1 MPKMAPV
8 KFYKY
13 QGTGNDF
20 ILIDNRKAIFPE
32 GSEVI
37 KKICDR
43 RFGIG
48 SDGLILIQNHAKAD
62 FEMVFFNPDGSLSL
76 CGNGSRCA
84 VKFVLD
90 QKMIST
96 KNPVFHAYDGLHQ
109 ATLLGDDVRISLHDV
124 HELMPHPE
132 GLWLNT
138 GSPHLVVF
146 ENLDDASDI
155 TEKGR
160 KLRSDSRFQ
169 PGGTNVNFVK
179 MEQGN
184 EITVRTYERGVEAE
198 TLSCGTGVTA
208 AALSAGAR
216 GKQSPILVNTLGGQ
230 LVVGFS
236 PEGDSFKDIY
246 LQGPA
251 HLVFEGTITI

>member
-1 MPKMAPV
+1 MAPT

-20 ILIDNRKAIFPE
+20 ILIDNRKPSFPE
-32 GSEVI
+32 DNTI
-37 KKICDR
+37 IRKLCDR

-48 SDGLILIQNHAKAD
+48 SDGLILIQDHPNAD
-62 FEMVFFNPDGSLSL
+62 FKMVFFNPDGSLSL

-84 VKFVLD
+84 VKFALD
-90 QKMIST
+90 QKIISN
-96 KNPVFHAYDGLHQ
+96 KNSIFHAYDGLHH
-109 ATLLGDDVRISLHDV
+109 ATVIGDEVRISLLDV
-124 HELMPHPE
+124 HEMTPHPE
-132 GLWLNT
+132 GLWLHT

-146 ENLDDASDI
+146 EDFDETSDI
-155 TEKGR
+155 SQKGR
-160 KLRSDSRFQ
+160 KLRNDPRFH

-179 MEQGN
+179 MGLGN

-216 GKQSPILVNTLGGQ
+216 GKQSPIKVNTLGGQ
-230 LVVGFS
+230 LEVGFS
-236 PEGDSFKDIY
+236 AEGASYKEIY

-251 HLVFEGTITI
+251 HFVFEGTITI